1 MTALEK
7 AAKAMFEINRLI
19 FGPEMQWEELP
30 TWAQKEYIDDAR
42 AAIESLR
49 TPGAENS
56 DRIFNAMLDR
66 ILKEETSK

>member
-7 AAKAMFEINRLI
+7 AARALAVADHESEDDFI
-19 FGPEMQWEELP
+19 G
-30 TWAQKEYIDDAR
+30 YIIGAR

-66 ILKEETSK
+66 ILREEV